1 MPMPLPDL
9 TPRTYGLYSVKLAQF
24 LQGNLLIATEPSNSI
39 CLSYVKYL
47 LTSYEEGTFT

>member
-24 LQGNLLIATEPSNSI
+24 LQGNLLPYINPSNSI